1 LNPELQLE
9 ALRPVAGRTRP
20 EEARTPMVFALLA
33 VAIALS
39 VSGELML
46 KMGMNRYASTFG
58 ALDLSP
64 ATLIPT
70 LIRVFTQPLVFL
82 GFVFVFSA
90 SIFWLAVLS
99 RVHLSFAYPILALG
113 YVLTALC
120 SWYLFN
126 EAISPTRWAG
136 IIVICVGVVLVS
148 RS

>member
-1 LNPELQLE
+1 ME

-20 EEARTPMVFALLA
+20 KEARNPMVVALLA

-46 KMGMNRYASTFG
+46 KMGMNRYAASFG

-70 LIRVFTQPLVFL
+70 LFRVFTQPLVFL

-99 RVHLSFAYPILALG
+99 RVNLSFAYPILALG
-113 YVLTALC
+113 YVLTALF
-120 SWYLFN
+120 SRLLFN

>member
-1 LNPELQLE
+1 
-9 ALRPVAGRTRP
+9 
-20 EEARTPMVFALLA
+20 MVYALLA

-46 KMGMNRYASTFG
+46 KMGMNRYAANFG
-58 ALDLSP
+58 ALDLSLS
-64 ATLIPT
+64 TLVPT

-82 GFVFVFSA
+82 GFVLVFSA

-120 SWYLFN
+120 SYFLFQ
-126 EAISPTRWAG
+126 EAISPTRWA
-136 IIVICVGVVLVS
+136 
-148 RS
+148 

>member
-1 LNPELQLE
+1 
-9 ALRPVAGRTRP
+9 
-20 EEARTPMVFALLA
+20 
-33 VAIALS
+33 
-39 VSGELML
+39 
-46 KMGMNRYASTFG
+46 
-58 ALDLSP
+58 
-64 ATLIPT
+64 
-70 LIRVFTQPLVFL
+70 
-82 GFVFVFSA
+82 
-90 SIFWLAVLS
+90 VLS

>member
-1 LNPELQLE
+1 MGAPASPEPGTRNPQHRQE

-20 EEARTPMVFALLA
+20 EEARISMVFALLA

-64 ATLIPT
+64 ATLVPT
-70 LIRVFTQPLVFL
+70 LFRVFTQPLVFL

-99 RVHLSFAYPILALG
+99 
-113 YVLTALC
+113 
-120 SWYLFN
+120 
-126 EAISPTRWAG
+126 
-136 IIVICVGVVLVS
+136 
-148 RS
+148 